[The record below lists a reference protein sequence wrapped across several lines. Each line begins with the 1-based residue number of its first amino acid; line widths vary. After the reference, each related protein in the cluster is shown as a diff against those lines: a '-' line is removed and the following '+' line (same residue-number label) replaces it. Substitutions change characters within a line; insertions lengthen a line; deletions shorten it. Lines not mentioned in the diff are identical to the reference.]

1 VSDGDLLAAFEV
13 LARCVDQGL
22 VPGAVAAAGTA
33 AGTLH
38 RAAFGL
44 AELAPDRR
52 PMREDALFDLAS
64 CTKIVVTT
72 TLALRLLDRGAL
84 TLGHRVASIL
94 PAFGAGGPGAGAGAE
109 AGVREDVTVRHL
121 LTHTSG
127 LRSGLAAPTPSGPS
141 PSATSPTPS
150 GPSPSATSPTGTASE
165 PAGRAAVLDAIY
177 RQPLAHPPGSAVVY
191 SDLGYIVLGALLEAV
206 AGAPLDALARDEV
219 IAPLGLADATYTP
232 QPALRGRCVATEAV
246 PDRGGTL
253 VGTVHDETAARMGG
267 VSGHAGL
274 FATCADLERYCRLW
288 LNEGTLEGT
297 RLLSPAAVRAATRD
311 RTGPPASRGFG
322 WVLQPNPHW
331 PSAELC
337 SPGAYGHTGFTG
349 TSLVIDPEAGTFA
362 VLLTNRVHPTREGT
376 LEKIV
381 SVRARFHNAVW
392 AALSGAR

>member
-1 VSDGDLLAAFEV
+1 VSDDLLAAFDV

-38 RAAFGL
+38 RAAFGH

-52 PMREDALFDLAS
+52 PMHEDALFDLAS

-84 TLGHRVASIL
+84 SLGHRVASIL
-94 PAFGAGGPGAGAGAE
+94 PAFGAEAGTGGAGAKAE
-109 AGVREDVTVRHL
+109 VTVRHL

-127 LRSGLAAPTPSGPS
+127 LRSGLTALLPEGPAAVP
-141 PSATSPTPS
+141 
-150 GPSPSATSPTGTASE
+150 
-165 PAGRAAVLDAIY
+165 PADPQLEVLDAIY
-177 RQPLAHPPGSAVVY
+177 RRPLAHPPGSAVVY
-191 SDLGYIVLGALLEAV
+191 TDLGYILLGAVVEAV
-206 AGAPLDALARDEV
+206 AGAPLDVLARDEIV
-219 IAPLGLADATYTP
+219 APLGLPDATYNP
-232 QPALRGRCVATEAV
+232 PPALRGRCVATETV
-246 PDRGGTL
+246 PARGGTL

-267 VSGHAGL
+267 VAGHAGL
-274 FATCADLERYCRLW
+274 FATCAGLERYCRLW
-288 LNEGTLEGT
+288 LNEGTLDGT

-311 RTGPPASRGFG
+311 RTSPPASRGFG
-322 WVLQPNPHW
+322 WVLQPNPLW
-331 PSAELC
+331 PSADLC
-337 SPGAYGHTGFTG
+337 SPRAYGHTGFTG
-349 TSLVIDPEAGTFA
+349 TSMVIDPEEGLFA

-381 SVRARFHNAVW
+381 AVRARFHNAVW

>member
-1 VSDGDLLAAFEV
+1 VSDSDGDLLAAFDV

-22 VPGAVAAAGTA
+22 VPGAVAAAGTP

-38 RAAFGL
+38 RAAFGP

-94 PAFGAGGPGAGAGAE
+94 PAFGACGPGAE

-127 LRSGLAAPTPSGPS
+127 LRSGLAAPAP
-141 PSATSPTPS
+141 
-150 GPSPSATSPTGTASE
+150 SPTGTASK
-165 PAGRAAVLDAIY
+165 PVGREAVLDAIY

-206 AGAPLDALARDEV
+206 AGAPLDVLAQDEV

-232 QPALRGRCVATEAV
+232 PPALRGRCVATETV

-253 VGTVHDETAARMGG
+253 VGTVHDELAARMGG

-297 RLLSPAAVRAATRD
+297 RLLSPAAVRAATHD

-362 VLLTNRVHPTREGT
+362 VLLTNRVHPTRQGT

-392 AALSGAR
+392 AALSGARRG